1 MNRTNPIV
9 SCADILN
16 ARILVVDDQET
27 NVLLLEQMLR
37 GAGYVAIASTRDP
50 NEVGNLHRQNRYDLI
65 LLDLHMPGCD
75 GFQVMEALKE
85 IETGGYLPVLVI
97 TAHPAHKLR
106 ALQAGARDFISK
118 PIDLA
123 EVLVRVHNLLEVRLL
138 HRETKQQNEQLAA
151 ANRELTQALSEVEL
165 LRGILPIC
173 AYCKKIRDD
182 QDYWQSVENY
192 IGNRTGAQFSHG
204 CCPECFEKH
213 VKPQLD
219 ALERPKHGEF
229 RRHS

>member
-1 MNRTNPIV
+1 MLGPT
-9 SCADILN
+9 DILH
-16 ARILVVDDQET
+16 AKVLIVDDQEA
-27 NVLLLEQMLR
+27 NVLLLEGLLR
-37 GAGYVAIASTRDP
+37 GAGYVSIASTRNP
-50 NEVGNLHRQNRYDLI
+50 HQVCELHRQNRYDLI
-65 LLDLHMPGCD
+65 LLDLQMPGMD
-75 GFQVMEALKE
+75 GFQLMESLKE
-85 IETGGYLPVLVI
+85 IETGSYLPVLVI
-97 TAHPAHKLR
+97 TAHPDHKLR
-106 ALQAGARDFISK
+106 ALKAGAKDFVSK
-118 PIDLA
+118 PIDVA
-123 EVLVRVHNLLEVRLL
+123 EVLMRVHNMLEVRLL
-138 HRETKQQNEQLAA
+138 HLATKKHNEQLEA